1 MEGSLIRWFLALL
14 RKDMEGYPE
23 GRGVKEILLAKIKIR
38 L

>member
-14 RKDMEGYPE
+14 RKDMEGCPE
-23 GRGVKEILLAKIKIR
+23 GREVKGTLLERIKNK